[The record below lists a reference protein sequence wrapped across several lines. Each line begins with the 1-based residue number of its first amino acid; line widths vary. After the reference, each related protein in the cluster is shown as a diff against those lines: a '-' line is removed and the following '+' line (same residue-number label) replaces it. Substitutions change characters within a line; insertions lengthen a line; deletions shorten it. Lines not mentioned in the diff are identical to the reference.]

1 MNKKSAGILLYRT
14 RDKHPEVMLVH
25 PGGPFWKHKDA
36 GAWSVP
42 KGEYT
47 TEEPFAAALREF
59 HEETGIVLTP
69 DEAIPLKPIRQK
81 SGKQVLAWAIKGDLD
96 VSKIKSNLFEIELS
110 GKKVS
115 FPEIDKAAWF
125 SIPEAVEKINPA
137 QVALLNE
144 LAQVLA
150 T

>member
-1 MNKKSAGILLYRT
+1 MGKKSAGILLYRI
-14 RDKHPEVMLVH
+14 RDHHPEVMLVH

-47 TEEPFAAALREF
+47 TEDPFKAALREF
-59 HEETGIVLTP
+59 EEETGMSP
-69 DEAIPLKPIRQK
+69 RSDNAIPLHPILQK
-81 SGKQVLAWAIKGDLD
+81 SGKHVIAWAIKGDLD
-96 VSKIKSNLFEIELS
+96 VRNIKSNLFEITLS
-110 GKKVS
+110 GKKQL
-115 FPEIDKAAWF
+115 FPEVDKAAWF
-125 SIPEAVEKINPA
+125 SLPEAAEKINPA
-137 QVALLNE
+137 QVSFLHE